1 MPTLQFPLL
10 MGIAPVVEKGPGSS
24 RQVLAP
30 AVVGNVD
37 RLVTGGTIFFSDPFG
52 RGTDRCP
59 SGQ

>member
-1 MPTLQFPLL
+1 